1 MVVSPPRSRSISLAA
16 RRGRKEDVTRV
27 VSVTERFSACPQLK
41 DLKAGSLAE
50 LCDILLTFERVDMH
64 HRSGLDRQRNHR
76 PSSGPDH
83 SRNFAKGRLNGRDVL
98 KDLRGNEQVR
108 RLVRK
113 RQAGGLTP
121 AGFLPALDVPPLRQ
135 EFSVFHCPRADV
147 P

>member
-1 MVVSPPRSRSISLAA
+1 MLKQFSVRRMNPALKPTKGRATIVVSPPRSRSISLAA

-50 LCDILLTFERVDMH
+50 LCDILLTLESVDMH

-76 PSSGPDH
+76 PCSGPDH
-83 SRNFAKGRLNGRDVL
+83 SRNFAKGRLDGWDVL

-108 RLVRK
+108 PPAVFGPI
-113 RQAGGLTP
+113 GG
-121 AGFLPALDVPPLRQ
+121 AA
-135 EFSVFHCPRADV
+135 A
-147 P
+147 